1 MENNHILKRIRL
13 VDIEIKQKID
23 ELERLKNTLFRS
35 PQLKEISV
43 QESKVGLK
51 DDTYVKIMEYKDTI
65 EKKIEE
71 LVDLKRRVLN
81 VIDSI
86 DDAEKRLIL
95 TMRYVNL
102 RTWEQIERDL
112 PMSRKTMFIVH
123 KKAVKEFDTKYTR
136 KH

>member
-65 EKKIEE
+65 EKKIVE

-102 RTWEQIERDL
+102 KTWEQIERDL

>member
-43 QESKVGLK
+43 QESKAGLK

-71 LVDLKRRVLN
+71 LVDLKQRVLN

-86 DDAEKRLIL
+86 DDTEKRLIL

-102 RTWEQIERDL
+102 KTWEQIERDL
-112 PMSRKTMFIVH
+112 PMSRKKMFIVH

>member
-123 KKAVKEFDTKYTR
+123 KKAVKEFDTKYT
-136 KH
+136 KEH

>member
-1 MENNHILKRIRL
+1 MDNTHILKRIRF
-13 VDIEIKQKID
+13 VDIEIKQKLD
-23 ELERLKNTLFRS
+23 ELARLENTLFSS
-35 PQLKEISV
+35 PQLKQVSV
-43 QESKVGLK
+43 QESKAGLK
-51 DDTYVKIMEYKDTI
+51 DDTYVKIMGYKDTI

-86 DDAEKRLIL
+86 DDTEKRLIL

-102 RTWEQIERDL
+102 KTWEQIERDL

>member
-1 MENNHILKRIRL
+1 MDNTHILKQIRL

-71 LVDLKRRVLN
+71 LVDLKQRVLN

-86 DDAEKRLIL
+86 EDTEKRLIL

-102 RTWEQIERDL
+102 KTWEQIERDL

-136 KH
+136 M

>member
-1 MENNHILKRIRL
+1 MENSHILKRIRL
-13 VDIEIKQKID
+13 VDIEIKQKLD
-23 ELERLKNTLFRS
+23 ELARLENTLFRS

-51 DDTYVKIMEYKDTI
+51 DDTYVKIMGYKDTI

-86 DDAEKRLIL
+86 DDTEKRLIL

-102 RTWEQIERDL
+102 KTWEQIERDL

-123 KKAVKEFDTKYTR
+123 KKAVKEFDTKYT
-136 KH
+136 K

>member
-13 VDIEIKQKID
+13 VDIEIKQKLD
-23 ELERLKNTLFRS
+23 ELARLENTLFRS
-35 PQLKEISV
+35 PQLKQVSV
-43 QESKVGLK
+43 QESKAGLK
-51 DDTYVKIMEYKDTI
+51 DDTYVKIMGYKDTI

-86 DDAEKRLIL
+86 DDTEKRLIL

-102 RTWEQIERDL
+102 KTWEQIERDL

-136 KH
+136 KN

>member
-1 MENNHILKRIRL
+1 MDNTHILKRIRF

-23 ELERLKNTLFRS
+23 ELERLENTLFRS
-35 PQLKEISV
+35 PQLKQVSV
-43 QESKVGLK
+43 QESKAGLK
-51 DDTYVKIMEYKDTI
+51 DDTYVKIMGYKDTI

-86 DDAEKRLIL
+86 DDTEKRLIL

-102 RTWEQIERDL
+102 KTWEQIERDL

-136 KH
+136 KN

>member
-102 RTWEQIERDL
+102 KTWEQIERDL

>member
-71 LVDLKRRVLN
+71 LVDLKQRVLN

-86 DDAEKRLIL
+86 DDTEKRLIL

>member
-1 MENNHILKRIRL
+1 MDNTHILKRIRF

-71 LVDLKRRVLN
+71 LVDLKQRVLN

-86 DDAEKRLIL
+86 DDTEKRLIL

-102 RTWEQIERDL
+102 KTWEQIERDL